1 MYWTTFNILSM
12 QRLLIRELLAINI
25 PGLSTKT
32 LDLAWVMIPNIIMLC
47 YLRHLDME
55 R

>member
-25 PGLSTKT
+25 PGLSTNT
-32 LDLAWVMIPNIIMLC
+32 LDLAWVMIPSCVI
-47 YLRHLDME
+47 LDI
-55 R
+55 